1 MKVLA
6 EKVNARIE
14 ATVGIVA
21 ELPEVFTK
29 KMYEELRD
37 KQIHQKWMES
47 GNPYESWRRKI
58 SRNESAFSFD
68 NLRSEGFMMLVKEE
82 KITITVEVY
91 DGYDFDVY
99 DSRTDTWERWTYER
113 VLEVSGVD
121 RWSPDPRAHYK
132 EMERKGYRIEYNAHG
147 KKEIEAVRN
156 WYRVSE
162 NLLDFLDERG

>member
-14 ATVGIVA
+14 ATIGVVA

-37 KQIHQKWMES
+37 KQVHQKWMES
-47 GNPYESWRRKI
+47 GNPYESWRRQI

-68 NLRSEGFMMLVKEE
+68 NLRSEGFMVLVKEE
-82 KITITVEVY
+82 KITITVDAFDGSDY
-91 DGYDFDVY
+91 DVFDT
-99 DSRTDTWERWTYER
+99 RTDEWERWTRQAVE
-113 VLEVSGVD
+113 EMAGVGYWD
-121 RWSPDPRAHYK
+121 GLREAMAS
-132 EMERKGYRIEYNAHG
+132 KGYRIEYNPYG

-156 WYRVSE
+156 WYQVSE